1 MKFMSGWTWYCEYHD
16 SFGIGDSEL
25 EVQYT
30 ANAHM
35 RFHIKSRNPC
45 QLTLKNQS
53 EPEQGSRIATLAQQ
67 DIEIKPQ
74 NYVDK
79 VKENFSR
86 AWKRWDAAEDA
97 KLKELFDTRQNLS
110 EMTRLHQRAEGGIF
124 ARLKKLNLLGE
135 DVEFK
140 DAADLLE
147 NNHEKL
153 IKKKTYSSPLKV
165 VAKYNETPQV
175 TRGKDSFEE
184 FGMINPPPM
193 PLPDLRHTSLFK
205 CSICSQP
212 VIGNSCYCRNN

>member
-1 MKFMSGWTWYCEYHD
+1 MSGWTWYCEYHD
-16 SFGIGDSEL
+16 SFGIGDSEQ

-35 RFHIKSRNPC
+35 RFHIKSGDPC

-53 EPEQGSRIATLAQQ
+53 EPEQGSQIAALVKK
-67 DIEIKPQ
+67 IPEVKSP
-74 NYVDK
+74 NYMEK
-79 VKENFSR
+79 VKENFTR
-86 AWKRWDAAEDA
+86 AWKRWDASEDA
-97 KLKELFDTRQNLS
+97 KLRELFDTRKDLN

-124 ARLKKLNLLGE
+124 ARLKKLKLLDEDVQLKDLANLL
-135 DVEFK
+135 
-140 DAADLLE
+140 A

-153 IKKKTYSSPLKV
+153 VKKKTFSSPLKV
-165 VAKYNETPQV
+165 VAKYDETPQV

-193 PLPDLRHTSLFK
+193 PLPDLRHTSLFT